1 MPKERKAK
9 IEKKNGVTLT
19 SWTGHPVYNFRVSFS
34 DGGKR
39 KSKGFKTKSGETGAQ
54 RFADTL
60 RGELATNGN
69 KHEGITDDER
79 RAVMAF
85 REMVTALP
93 DSIAKPTLGQAVDL
107 MSSTLGVRHK
117 SKTISQAVDG
127 YLLSLQRN
135 KVSSSHLDSVSGR
148 LRKFEADHGEW
159 LACDI
164 SSEVISDWLEELN
177 LEDLTVNHYRAAL
190 VQLFNHAL
198 ETGTVESN
206 PASKVKKRKVDSKE
220 PGILTPIQA
229 ANLLENA
236 ANEILPGLA
245 LGLFAGIRRAE
256 LCRMDWSEIDFE
268 QDLVE
273 VKGKKAK
280 SASRR
285 LVPMRKNL
293 KAWLAPHRKL
303 RGPVMPSE
311 MIWRTRLASAME
323 ASGID
328 EWPHNALRHS
338 FPSYHLAAFKDA
350 AALALEMGHTTTKT
364 VFEHYRALVTPAKG
378 KAFWKIMPA
387 EEDKITAIKSA

>member
-1 MPKERKAK
+1 MKSEGKAK

-19 SWTGHPVYNFRVSFS
+19 AWKGHPVYRWRVSYS
-34 DGGKR
+34 DGDKR
-39 KSKGFKTKSGETGAQ
+39 KSRGFKTKTGPEGAQ
-54 RFADTL
+54 GFADNL
-60 RGELATNGN
+60 RGDIATNGN
-69 KHEGITDDER
+69 KHEGITDSER
-79 RAVMAF
+79 RAVLAF
-85 REMVTALP
+85 REMVAALP
-93 DSIAKPTLGQAVDL
+93 DSIAKPTLGQAVEL

-148 LRKFEADHGEW
+148 LRRFEGDHGEW
-159 LACDI
+159 LACDV
-164 SSEVISDWLEELN
+164 SVEVVSDWLEDLDFA
-177 LEDLTVNHYRAAL
+177 DLTVNHYRAAL

-198 ETGTVESN
+198 EAGIVERN
-206 PASKVKKRKVDSKE
+206 PILKVKKRKVESNE

-236 ANEILPGLA
+236 ADEILPGLA

-285 LVPMRKNL
+285 LIPMRKNL
-293 KAWLAPHRKL
+293 KAWLAPYRKL
-303 RGPVMPSE
+303 SGPVMPSE
-311 MIWRTRLASAME
+311 MIWRTRLALAME

-378 KAFWKIMPA
+378 KSYWKIAPA
-387 EEDKITAIKSA
+387 TKGKIKQIKSA